1 MGRSGGNS
9 VRRYTLLAAI
19 AALFVMPAHG
29 LALTVTQASL
39 SQGQLKI
46 TGTGAAPG
54 SFIMAESFGSSAGVR
69 PDVQG
74 NFSLSASGFVS
85 EDCTVVVRDGS
96 TPIAVPTLAGCTPVA
111 PKPVVSPAPAA
122 NGGCLITPPTSTPSI
137 HVGDSGSAFFAT
149 TGCAGPVSWS
159 LTAGRA
165 PRGMHLSLQ
174 GQTGGGLI
182 GTAVTEGTW
191 AFTLKVT
198 DQAGKSDYE
207 NFTIVTTAPRPISIT
222 PATVPNAAVGSSYQV
237 NFRGDGGLPGYLWS
251 LGGGSLPPGF
261 SLSRNVLF
269 STRATTAG
277 TYTFTIR
284 ATDSRGTIGS
294 RSYTITIG

>member
-1 MGRSGGNS
+1 
-9 VRRYTLLAAI
+9 
-19 AALFVMPAHG
+19 MPAHG

-39 SQGQLKI
+39 SQGTLRI

-54 SFIMAESFGSSAGVR
+54 WFIMAESFSSSAGVR

-74 NFSLSASGFVS
+74 NFSLSASGFKS

-96 TPIAVPTLAGCTPVA
+96 TPIAVPTLSGCTALA

-122 NGGCLITPPTSTPSI
+122 NGSCLITPATSTPSI
-137 HVGDSGSAFFAT
+137 HVGDNGAAFYVT
-149 TGCAGPVSWS
+149 TGCSGPVSWS
-159 LTAGRA
+159 LVAGRA
-165 PRGMHLSLQ
+165 PRGLHLSLQ
-174 GQTGGGLI
+174 GQTAGGLI
-182 GTAVTEGTW
+182 GVPVTEGTW
-191 AFTLKVT
+191 TFTLKVT

-207 NFTIVTTAPRPISIT
+207 NFSIVTTAPRPISIT

-251 LGGGSLPPGF
+251 AGSSLPPGF
-261 SLSRNVLF
+261 SLSRNMLF

-284 ATDSRGTIGS
+284 ATDSRGPVGS
-294 RSYTITIG
+294 RTYTITIG